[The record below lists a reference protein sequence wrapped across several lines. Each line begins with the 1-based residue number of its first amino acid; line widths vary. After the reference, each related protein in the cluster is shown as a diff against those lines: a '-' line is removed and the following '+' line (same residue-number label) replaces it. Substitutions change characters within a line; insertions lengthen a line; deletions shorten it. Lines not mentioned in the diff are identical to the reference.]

1 MEDFEPM
8 TYDEWKTTDPG
19 AEFLGDAEQ
28 EESEDS
34 HGASLASRSD
44 DEPVS

>member
-8 TYDEWKTTDPG
+8 TYDDWKTTDPA

-28 EESEDS
+28 RDSEEEEPDTQY
-34 HGASLASRSD
+34 ADDLAR
-44 DEPVS
+44 

>member
-8 TYDEWKTTDPG
+8 TYDDWKTRDPG

-28 EESEDS
+28 EED
-34 HGASLASRSD
+34 G
-44 DEPVS
+44 DE